1 MHFEDIRHLLN
12 VLRALV
18 KKGNTVMVIEHNM
31 DVVKQ
36 ADHVID
42 LGPEGGAGGGYIQF
56 EGTPEA
62 LADADTHTAQFIRE
76 ELERTAAAEEKSE
89 DEDVDLDSLASD
101 EDDEADD
108 DHLDDEPEAEAE
120 EVAA

>member
-1 MHFEDIRHLLN
+1 
-12 VLRALV
+12 
-18 KKGNTVMVIEHNM
+18 M

-36 ADHVID
+36 ADHIID

-62 LADADTHTAQFIRE
+62 LAEADTHTAQFIRE
-76 ELERTAAAEEKSE
+76 ELERTAAAEEKSD
-89 DEDVDLDSLASD
+89 DEDVDLDSLASE
-101 EDDEADD
+101 EDDDTD